1 MLGKNEQFVL
11 ETFQSLVKKGDEF
24 DVMMEKMKDL
34 KSDLDNSED
43 EVHYLK
49 SKLETKRDI
58 IDDMEIELNELDCKL
73 KDAKKVI
80 GTQEKELENK
90 ETDLIAFEACV
101 SEQVKEINILKENNF
116 SMVNQ
121 ISENIIMEKKI
132 DVQKGVIKELQDKQ
146 KQVEDE
152 NTSKLNKKLD
162 EQKMTLEMEVDRLL
176 LEVRE
181 LELKINEKLSLLEDM
196 DKTNACLKESL
207 KLENE
212 KNAMENEKNA
222 MENKKNAME
231 NIDNKPTLREEL
243 RMFDQFINCDSCG
256 ITFGTQSDL
265 DKHLR
270 QNN

>member
-1 MLGKNEQFVL
+1 M
-11 ETFQSLVKKGDEF
+11 
-24 DVMMEKMKDL
+24 
-34 KSDLDNSED
+34 
-43 EVHYLK
+43 
-49 SKLETKRDI
+49 
-58 IDDMEIELNELDCKL
+58 
-73 KDAKKVI
+73 
-80 GTQEKELENK
+80 ENK

-152 NTSKLNKKLD
+152 NTSKLNEELD
-162 EQKMTLEMEVDRLL
+162 EQKMTLEREVDRLL

-212 KNAMENEKNA
+212 K
-222 MENKKNAME
+222 
-231 NIDNKPTLREEL
+231 T
-243 RMFDQFINCDSCG
+243 
-256 ITFGTQSDL
+256 
-265 DKHLR
+265 
-270 QNN
+270 